1 MRRLIVEI
9 SVRDFNQLNPEDPD
23 LLRDIK
29 SMEVLHFLRS
39 DNQEIALIARVE
51 FNKPDVSIENI
62 FPDDLGEVEVQL
74 LEREKEKEKE
84 QENGNEIYTY
94 FIKARPTQTIP
105 DGLDLTAIR
114 GYLSL
119 PFEVRDGKVKITSL
133 GSAKQMRTILK
144 LFEDAGVRYRVV
156 SLTDAQFLPHSPLS
170 RLTKKQQKV
179 FVTAYTL
186 GYYDLPRRI
195 RLAQLAE
202 KLDLARSTLDAHL
215 RKAER
220 QLMYHI
226 MNES

>member
-1 MRRLIVEI
+1 MEI

-39 DNQEIALIARVE
+39 DHQEIAVIARVE

-62 FPDDLGEVEVQL
+62 FPDELGEIEVQL
-74 LEREKEKEKE
+74 LEQEKEKEKE
-84 QENGNEIYTY
+84 QANGNEIYTY
-94 FIKARPTQTIP
+94 FIKVKPTQTIP

-119 PFEVRDGKVKITSL
+119 PFEVRDGCVKITFL

-144 LFEDAGVRYRVV
+144 HFEDAGVRYRVV
-156 SLTDAQFLPHSPLS
+156 SLTDAQFLSHSPLS
-170 RLTKKQQKV
+170 RLTEKQQKV

-195 RLAQLAE
+195 SLAQLAE
-202 KLDLARSTLDAHL
+202 KLDLARSTLDTHL
-215 RKAER
+215 RRAEK

-226 MNES
+226 MNEL